1 MEIMSN
7 ALFLHKTK
15 VDILNNLFV
24 FFFVLSFYNFTY
36 QSNIYILYSVIFIP
50 FLLINRMNKYLH
62 WFVILFI
69 SIFILQLIY
78 HGAKDAFR
86 IYKTFV
92 VLLPAFLCN
101 RIKDRNT
108 IFDLLD
114 IFVYINVTIVYI
126 DFCLFFVTGITMTS
140 VGNSGFMPRIGAL
153 TEDSNFYSYLIL
165 VYSFFRIV
173 RKKDFPYICLFS
185 IILSGSFAAILMS
198 ILLLFIYH
206 IINKIETDKSERMF
220 RGFVTSFTII
230 LFLCYFL
237 VVYFSNDIIDY
248 FESLGFVGLLEIKLI
263 SMSHRFLVQN
273 ESMLLFLEQYNLF
286 MGAGAGETINLNSL
300 GLNLHN
306 SYCQLL
312 LESGLFCFLLVL
324 FVVAYM
330 GNKIHDLKIYV
341 LFCSVF
347 LLGCMM
353 EILYFPLL
361 SFIYYYDRS
370 SWGKN

>member
-1 MEIMSN
+1 MSN

-126 DFCLFFVTGITMTS
+126 DFCLFFVT
-140 VGNSGFMPRIGAL
+140 
-153 TEDSNFYSYLIL
+153 
-165 VYSFFRIV
+165 
-173 RKKDFPYICLFS
+173 
-185 IILSGSFAAILMS
+185 
-198 ILLLFIYH
+198 
-206 IINKIETDKSERMF
+206 
-220 RGFVTSFTII
+220 
-230 LFLCYFL
+230 
-237 VVYFSNDIIDY
+237 
-248 FESLGFVGLLEIKLI
+248 
-263 SMSHRFLVQN
+263 
-273 ESMLLFLEQYNLF
+273 
-286 MGAGAGETINLNSL
+286 
-300 GLNLHN
+300 
-306 SYCQLL
+306 
-312 LESGLFCFLLVL
+312 
-324 FVVAYM
+324 
-330 GNKIHDLKIYV
+330 
-341 LFCSVF
+341 
-347 LLGCMM
+347 
-353 EILYFPLL
+353 
-361 SFIYYYDRS
+361 
-370 SWGKN
+370 